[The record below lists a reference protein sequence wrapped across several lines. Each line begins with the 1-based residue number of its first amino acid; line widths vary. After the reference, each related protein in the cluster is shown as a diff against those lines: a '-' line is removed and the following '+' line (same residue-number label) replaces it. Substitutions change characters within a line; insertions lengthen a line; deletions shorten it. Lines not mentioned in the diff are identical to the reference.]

1 MMKPVFT
8 ALHKSIKG
16 TRKNQCCRRIVTEKN
31 NLSVQDL
38 HCCTIWPFRCLIL
51 RKRRISRFYLSA
63 VPTYHCQKYHLF
75 YIHPDC
81 FLYSPKAPPEP
92 DPPYRESAAWF
103 WIGHL
108 SFFPQPHSAVP
119 DSFSDQ
125 RGICFYR
132 VENPSLEPLRT
143 FSDSTS
149 ETPRFG

>member
-51 RKRRISRFYLSA
+51 RKRRIPGFI
-63 VPTYHCQKYHLF
+63 CQLFQHTTVKNTIYSIFVQTVF
-75 YIHPDC
+75 YILQKLLLNQILHIENLQHGFGSDTC
-81 FLYSPKAPPEP
+81 RFFLN
-92 DPPYRESAAWF
+92 
-103 WIGHL
+103 L
-108 SFFPQPHSAVP
+108 HSAVP

-132 VENPSLEPLRT
+132 VRKS
-143 FSDSTS
+143 FFGTS
-149 ETPRFG
+149 QNFFRFHF